1 MKHYYTLFIFLVFI
15 YSSSFAQKDNVVS
28 RLIGN
33 ERLGKKDSVANW
45 TIHAQI
51 TAVYQYHPGFKATYN
66 GPNSFSNNSEGAL
79 SLTSTIF
86 LGRKLWKGAALY
98 FNPELSGGQGLS
110 HTVGVAG
117 FPNGEIYRVGNP
129 TPTPF
134 IARLYLQQ
142 NIRIGH
148 SGDDVQTSDQN
159 QLAGKIP
166 SSRVTITLGRFC
178 LSDFFDDNSYSHD
191 ARGQFLNWSLMAA
204 GAWDFPAD
212 VRGYTQGLVVEVIK
226 PLWEVRFAS
235 VLGPLQANG
244 LKMDW
249 HYNKANSE
257 TAEYVRKWRLK
268 NHFGAVR
275 ATGFI
280 TFNKA
285 PYYKDAIQALQ
296 TGDTATSN
304 LLVGVISGHR
314 EWNTYGGI
322 KYGFGI
328 NAEQEIIN
336 GLGVFV
342 RGSWSDGHAATWA
355 FTEIDNSVQLGFS
368 LNGLYWKRPTD
379 VFGVAEVVN
388 GLSTQHREY
397 LRLGGNGFILG
408 DGTLRYGGEASL
420 EVYYKAQIAS
430 FIAISVDYQLI
441 ANPGYNRDRG
451 PVHVPGIRVH
461 LEI

>member
-1 MKHYYTLFIFLVFI
+1 MPL
-15 YSSSFAQKDNVVS
+15 
-28 RLIGN
+28 
-33 ERLGKKDSVANW
+33 
-45 TIHAQI
+45 
-51 TAVYQYHPGFKATYN
+51 
-66 GPNSFSNNSEGAL
+66 
-79 SLTSTIF
+79 
-86 LGRKLWKGAALY
+86 
-98 FNPELSGGQGLS
+98 GGQGLS
-110 HTVGVAG
+110 HTLGVAG

-148 SGDDVQTSDQN
+148 SEDDVQSSDQN

-178 LSDFFDDNSYSHD
+178 LSDFFDDNLYSHD

-212 VRGYTQGLVVEVIK
+212 VRGYTEGLVVEVIK
-226 PLWEVRFAS
+226 TRWEVRFGT
-235 VLGPLQANG
+235 VLVPLQANG

-257 TAEYVRKWRLK
+257 TAEYVRRWKLK
-268 NHFGAVR
+268 NHAGAVR

-280 TFNKA
+280 TFSKA
-285 PYYKDAIQALQ
+285 PYYKDAIQAIQ
-296 TGDTATSN
+296 TGDTATTN

-314 EWNTYGGI
+314 EWYTYGGI

-336 GLGVFV
+336 GFGAFV
-342 RGSWSDGHAATWA
+342 RGNWSDGHSATWA
-355 FTEIDNSVQLGFS
+355 FTEIDNSVQVGFS
-368 LNGLYWKRPTD
+368 LDGRYWKRPTD
-379 VFGVAEVVN
+379 IFGIAEVVN
-388 GLSTQHREY
+388 GLSNLHREY
-397 LRLGGNGFILG
+397 LILGGYGFILG
-408 DGTLRYGGEASL
+408 DGTLRYGHEASL

-430 FIAISVDYQLI
+430 FIAISLDYQLI